1 MIRHAVCITVG
12 SAAGVVGATV
22 TGWVVRWRRARDR
35 RWTAYTDAV
44 AAEIQA
50 AADRDLIVT

>member
-1 MIRHAVCITVG
+1 MIRRAACVTIGAVLGVAAAT
-12 SAAGVVGATV
+12 AAGVAAA
-22 TGWVVRWRRARDR
+22 WSRARDR
-35 RWTAYTDAV
+35 RWTAYADAV

>member
-1 MIRHAVCITVG
+1 MILRAVCIVG
-12 SAAGVVGATV
+12 GAV
-22 TGWVVRWRRARDR
+22 TGVAGAAATGWAVRWRRARDR
-35 RWTAYTDAV
+35 RWTAYADAV